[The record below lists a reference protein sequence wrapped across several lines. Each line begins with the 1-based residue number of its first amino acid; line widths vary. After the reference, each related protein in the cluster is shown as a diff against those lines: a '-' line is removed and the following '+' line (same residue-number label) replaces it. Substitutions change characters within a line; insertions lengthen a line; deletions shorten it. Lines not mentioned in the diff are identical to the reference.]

1 MRRRN
6 SKGREAGEKEAV
18 HVAKGKYQQWI
29 TTEGSIR
36 IEGWARDGLTDEQI
50 AKNMGI
56 RRETLIEWKKR
67 FPNIS
72 NALKRSKELA
82 DLEVENAL
90 FKSAIGFV
98 GPDEKYYPPN
108 ITAQIFWLKNRKP
121 AAWRDKP
128 VEIENDEDTGI
139 IMMPPIME
147 EPDA

>member
-1 MRRRN
+1 M
-6 SKGREAGEKEAV
+6 SKGKW
-18 HVAKGKYQQWI
+18 QNWI
-29 TTEGSIR
+29 EPDGLLL

-56 RRETLIEWKKR
+56 GVRTLYEWKEK
-67 FPNIS
+67 FPQITQS
-72 NALKRSKELA
+72 LKRSKELV

-128 VEIENDEDTGI
+128 VEVESDEDTGI
-139 IMMPPIME
+139 IMMPPIKE

>member
-1 MRRRN
+1 M
-6 SKGREAGEKEAV
+6 ST
-18 HVAKGKYQQWI
+18 GKWQNWI
-29 TTEGSIR
+29 EPDGLLL

-56 RRETLIEWKKR
+56 GVRTLYEWKEK
-67 FPNIS
+67 FPQITQS
-72 NALKRSKELA
+72 LKRSKELV

-139 IMMPPIME
+139 IMMPPIKE

>member
-1 MRRRN
+1 M
-6 SKGREAGEKEAV
+6 SKGKWQ
-18 HVAKGKYQQWI
+18 KWI
-29 TTEGSIR
+29 EPDGLLL
-36 IEGWARDGLTDEQI
+36 IEGWARDGLTDKQI

-72 NALKRSKELA
+72 NALKRSKELV

-98 GPDEKYYPPN
+98 GPDGKYYPPN

-128 VEIENDEDTGI
+128 VEVENDEDTGI
-139 IMMPPIME
+139 IMMPPIKE
-147 EPDA
+147 DPDA